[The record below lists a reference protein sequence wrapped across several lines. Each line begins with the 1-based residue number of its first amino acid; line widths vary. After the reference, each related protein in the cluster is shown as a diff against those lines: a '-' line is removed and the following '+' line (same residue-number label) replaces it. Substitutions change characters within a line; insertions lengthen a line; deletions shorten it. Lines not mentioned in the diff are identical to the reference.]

1 MKRSTTMTTTKS
13 QVRSDFSYARFLMQQ
28 ADKMLKDK
36 TITDFSEASEIGQ
49 IANELIAS
57 VGTLYEY
64 LVEKRES

>member
-1 MKRSTTMTTTKS
+1 MTTTKS